1 MVVLQDYEY
10 TIEVFLAWNIHENAL
25 VTKVTVMKFF
35 LELCILKSR
44 IAPDIRP
51 AGYLAFFDIRIRP
64 DIRFR
69 LPDIRLAG

>member
-35 LELCILKSR
+35 RAMYTE
-44 IAPDIRP
+44 
-51 AGYLAFFDIRIRP
+51 
-64 DIRFR
+64 
-69 LPDIRLAG
+69 